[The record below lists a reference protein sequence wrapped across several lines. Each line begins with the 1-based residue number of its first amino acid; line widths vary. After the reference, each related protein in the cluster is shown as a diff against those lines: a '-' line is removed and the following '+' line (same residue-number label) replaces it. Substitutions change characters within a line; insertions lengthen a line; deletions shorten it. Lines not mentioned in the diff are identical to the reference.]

1 MDSTLIKLISDNER
15 EKALKSHSELFL
27 NCNRYKEIEK
37 QLKSLTEEKDTL
49 KEKILLM
56 SENIMEEKSAAT
68 TTAKEGKWIIESC
81 KRRNIKIK
89 NKNGFINFCKNA
101 GLQELIVT
109 TQDID
114 KKKYYQ
120 KFEQGCIP
128 MEIAEAFTE
137 IDFSVTLKIEED
149 II

>member
-1 MDSTLIKLISDNER
+1 MDSTLVKLISDSER
-15 EKALKSHSELFL
+15 EKGLKNHSELFAK
-27 NCNRYKEIEK
+27 CSRYKEVEEL
-37 QLKSLTEEKDTL
+37 LKNLTEEKDKL
-49 KEKILLM
+49 KENILLL
-56 SENIMEEKSAAT
+56 SEKIMEEKSAAT
-68 TTAKEGKWIIESC
+68 TIAREGKWIIETC